1 MSIVNKRLEPLR
13 QQKSSA
19 LASILL
25 LKLIMDAVMPA
36 HPGKRACVCVGGGGG
51 GGGGKISDG
60 REGEEQEMMTVG
72 IGRHH
77 YQRMSPE

>member
-1 MSIVNKRLEPLR
+1 
-13 QQKSSA
+13 
-19 LASILL
+19 
-25 LKLIMDAVMPA
+25 MDAVMPA
-36 HPGKRACVCVGGGGG
+36 HPGKRECVCVVGGGGRE

-60 REGEEQEMMTVG
+60 REGEEQEMTVG